1 MTMVTVGYGDV
12 TAGNNIEILYSNVIM
27 FISSLIFAYSINS
40 IGMILKN
47 I

>member
-1 MTMVTVGYGDV
+1 MVTVGYGDV